1 MSEKKCL
8 DLDSIKKP
16 VAAYIDTYNIRFEE
30 ILNSKSKWINEAKE
44 ILLQSEGKRIRPIL
58 TTLMGCLIK
67 ENISDK
73 TINGAIVL
81 ELIHTASLI
90 HDDVIDQ
97 AKTRRGVRSL
107 NSFFDNRVSVL
118 IGDFLFAS
126 SLMEAVGIGDVRVMS
141 LVGKSCRILTEGE
154 ICQMELADN
163 IVLDES
169 KYMDV
174 IKDKTAELFVSCAKI
189 ACYTTDAGNEDLERL
204 STVAELIGISFQIR
218 DDIFDYYSDDI
229 GKPTGN
235 DIREGK
241 VTLPLLFAL
250 SNGCGDEKK
259 SMIKILKDKSFTK
272 ENIDALITYAKNNGG
287 IEYSYNKIER
297 LSAEAKNLLS
307 VYPDSVYKSSL
318 LDLVDY
324 ISLRGK

>member
-141 LVGKSCRILTEGE
+141 LVGESCRILTEGE

-204 STVAELIGISFQIR
+204 STVAELIGMSFQIR

-259 SMIKILKDKSFTK
+259 SMIKILEDKSFTK
-272 ENIDALITYAKNNGG
+272 ENIDTLITYAKNNGG

>member
-1 MSEKKCL
+1 MSEKKYL
-8 DLDSIKKP
+8 NLDSIKKP

-58 TTLMGCLIK
+58 TTLMGCLIS

-126 SLMEAVGIGDVRVMS
+126 ALIEAVSIGDVRVMS
-141 LVGKSCRILTEGE
+141 LVGESCRILTEGE
-154 ICQMELADN
+154 ICQMELAEN

-169 KYMDV
+169 KYMGV

-189 ACYTTDAGNEDLERL
+189 ACYTTNAGNEDLERL
-204 STVAELIGISFQIR
+204 SAVAELIGLAFQIR
-218 DDIFDYYSDDI
+218 DDIFDYYSDDV

-250 SNGCGDEKK
+250 SNGCGEEKE
-259 SMIKILKDKSFTK
+259 SMMKILKDKNFTK
-272 ENIDALITYAKNNGG
+272 ENIDALITYAKDNGG
-287 IEYSYNKIER
+287 IEYSYNKIES
-297 LSAEAKNLLS
+297 LSTEAKNLLS
-307 VYPDSVYKSSL
+307 VYPDSVYKSSI

-324 ISLRGK
+324 ISLRRK

>member
-141 LVGKSCRILTEGE
+141 LVGESCRILTEGE

-169 KYMDV
+169 RYMDV

-204 STVAELIGISFQIR
+204 STVAELIGMAFQIR

-259 SMIKILKDKSFTK
+259 SMIKILEDKSFTK
-272 ENIDALITYAKNNGG
+272 ENIDALIAYAKNNGG

>member
-16 VAAYIDTYNIRFEE
+16 VATYIDTYNIRFEE

-141 LVGKSCRILTEGE
+141 LVGESCRILTEGE

-189 ACYTTDAGNEDLERL
+189 ACYTTGAGNEDLERL
-204 STVAELIGISFQIR
+204 STVAELIGMAFQIR

-297 LSAEAKNLLS
+297 LSSEAKNLLS

-318 LDLVDY
+318 LNLVDY